1 MVFGL
6 WQKLFGRKFWQGFLD
21 CNRCRHGNVFRFC
34 SNFCFI
40 TFGLLSDVLFDFW
53 RNSHSGFV
61 KTAFLWCEIFFEVIN
76 FETIKHVSKST
87 DSDPFCFITLT
98 TVFLQHCVN
107 CILNVH
113 KKNWRDFVSLKTP
126 GRFCQFRFFGNRSW
140 ALLQKKFRP
149 YFQNSIRGDQS
160 NNLRKNKFFKE
171 ISFFLEVSHIY
182 RKLLRFLAKKTDR
195 NGNLLWFLGVNGSIL
210 KKNGFFKSNMNKL
223 CHLVMTWNW
232 N

>member
-1 MVFGL
+1 MF
-6 WQKLFGRKFWQGFLD
+6 FL
-21 CNRCRHGNVFRFC
+21 
-34 SNFCFI
+34 
-40 TFGLLSDVLFDFW
+40 TFGGTLTAGLLKLL
-53 RNSHSGFV
+53 
-61 KTAFLWCEIFFEVIN
+61 FLWCEFFFEVIN

-171 ISFFLEVSHIY
+171 ISFFSGSFAYLS
-182 RKLLRFLAKKTDR
+182 KTSQIF
-195 NGNLLWFLGVNGSIL
+195 G
-210 KKNGFFKSNMNKL
+210 KKNWSEG
-223 CHLVMTWNW
+223 
-232 N
+232 